1 MNITKEKAI
10 ELWNKKTPIAKGKRG
25 LISLSEDE
33 NKKYCIKEKNLKSD
47 ATNRIFLEYE
57 NNKKLNEINV
67 GPKIYYYNEEKDFL
81 IRDFIEG
88 DNIFEYIKKNKS
100 SKDINE
106 KIKIIILNILDQC
119 RRMDKIKINKLEM
132 TNPHKDI
139 IIEVRT
145 ENNLTTINPIIIDFE
160 RCRFAARPKN
170 VTQFCQFITKGN
182 MKEELTQL
190 KILFDKDKIM
200 ALAEIYKNDESDEK
214 FNKLKEEIE
223 KELN

>member
-1 MNITKEKAI
+1 MNISKEKAI
-10 ELWNKKTPIAKGKRG
+10 ELWNKKTFVAKGKRG
-25 LISLSEDE
+25 LISFSEDK

-67 GPKIYYYNEEKDFL
+67 GPQIYYYDEENDFL
-81 IRDFIEG
+81 IRDFVEG
-88 DNIFEYIKKNKS
+88 ENIFEYIKKNKS
-100 SKDINE
+100 EKNINE

-119 RRMDKIKINKLEM
+119 RRMDKIKMNKLEM

-139 IIEVRT
+139 IIEEKL
-145 ENNLTTINPIIIDFE
+145 ENNKQIINPVIIDFE

-190 KILFDKDKIM
+190 KIFFDKDKIM

-214 FNKLKEEIE
+214 FNKLKKEIE
-223 KELN
+223 KEI